1 MSEVRIN
8 ASGHDRPVLRDL
20 VNNVVTDQWY
30 YLGLQLLEPKYEN
43 ELNIIEGDAKNDVKT
58 CCRKMFSKWL
68 NTDKLA
74 SWDKVIEALTVIGLN
89 SLANN
94 VKQLLQQ
101 GTRQANATGH
111 QPESSTKKAS
121 VPGKKRKQ
129 EDTIHADVT
138 RSAPKKGST
147 KITVEEL
154 QKKLKERHLKISGTK
169 PELIERLKQADSSNS
184 YTEST
189 DTTRPP
195 NVKKPK
201 NDPDKGPKNKV
212 KPNVTGE
219 SSTKDASVPGKKRKQ
234 EDTIHADVTRS
245 APNKDIT
252 KITVEE
258 LQKKLKER
266 HLKISGTKPE
276 LIERLKQAD
285 SSNNSTD
292 SIGITGHSG
301 DEKLKFITGQKRK
314 QESSSDDC
322 AAQREHAKDP
332 KVNLKKKGVMKNTD
346 ATDGPPSA
354 KKQKSSSVSA
364 EKIPVIKT
372 REKEGGTNAV
382 ATQSVTSKGSTKMIA
397 NKVLQDQGL
406 NASVM
411 KMKQVVR
418 LVGAASS
425 KGNLDGG
432 ESPNPLKQNSSPAAA
447 SGKGKGKKAADSK
460 ATGLSDLGKAVTAQ
474 KNKGKGKKHKVDEHV
489 PFAHLY
495 KVVDDWNCIL
505 NQTSTDNKDKFCIMQ
520 ILKSRKSDYYLWSR
534 SRWGSKGVPGTNHM
548 KGPWP
553 CLDDPTKE
561 FKKRFSEKTNN
572 KWENRHNFVPK
583 PDKYTLLEAR

>member
-354 KKQKSSSVSA
+354 KKQKSSS
-364 EKIPVIKT
+364 
-372 REKEGGTNAV
+372 
-382 ATQSVTSKGSTKMIA
+382 
-397 NKVLQDQGL
+397 
-406 NASVM
+406 
-411 KMKQVVR
+411 
-418 LVGAASS
+418 
-425 KGNLDGG
+425 
-432 ESPNPLKQNSSPAAA
+432 AAA